1 MTNDAP
7 PLAPDRKRLLVVAAI
22 VVVAVAGS
30 GGWLYARLADRAPA
44 GAVPVAP
51 PHPTAGMPAPVPAP
65 GAQPMPNVPSI
76 DVAADKLA
84 KRLAEKD
91 GSADDWTLLA
101 RSYREMRRYP
111 EALDA
116 YGRALKKAPDNA
128 ALAAEAVDV
137 RKTAGIAA
145 PR

>member
-1 MTNDAP
+1 M
-7 PLAPDRKRLLVVAAI
+7 APDRKRLLIVAAI
-22 VVVAVAGS
+22 VAVAVAGS
-30 GGWLYARLADRAPA
+30 GGWLYARLADRVPPGGAPIQ
-44 GAVPVAP
+44 P
-51 PHPTAGMPAPVPAP
+51 PPAATGMPAPAA
-65 GAQPMPNVPSI
+65 GAQGMPNVPSVE
-76 DVAADKLA
+76 VAAEKLA

-91 GSADDWTLLA
+91 GSADDWALLA

-116 YGRALKKAPDNA
+116 YARALKKAPDNSA
-128 ALAAEAVDV
+128 FAAEAADV